1 MLQRVARS
9 TVIDAP
15 IERVWAVLRD
25 FNSHDR
31 WHDVVDTSRIEAGE
45 RSDQVGCVR
54 NFTLED
60 GNHIREQLLTL
71 DDRQFK
77 STYCIVEA
85 TVPLQRYV
93 ATVTLK
99 PVTDG
104 NRTFWHWEST
114 FATPPGMERELR
126 DMVAQGVY
134 EAGFENLRKHLR
146 EGGDLRHRV
155 GEGCGPR
162 VPGASRDSALAAM
175 PRSLPVASRR
185 IIVKHYGGPE
195 QLVLED
201 ADCPAPGP
209 GEVRIRQRAIG
220 VNYIDIYLR
229 RGWIAPMLAEGGTP
243 GMEAAGSVLDWG
255 EGVHDFLVGDRVA
268 YLGPVPGSYCHVRNV
283 PADWLVR
290 LPPALEDET
299 AAALLL
305 KGLTADYL
313 VHDLGQVDRRGP
325 GGARGGAGGTRVLVH
340 AAAGGVGLLVCA
352 WARKLGATVI
362 GTVSSD
368 AKARVARE
376 YGCQHVIVIGENYR
390 FADAVQQLTSGSG
403 ADVLIDGLGEAARDE
418 NLAALARRGH
428 WISLGNATGALAQV
442 DTHALLAKSITFSR
456 PVVFDYVATRAE
468 LERRAA
474 RLWAALADGTL
485 KVPPV
490 ERHSLASAAEA
501 HARLERRATS
511 GALVLL
517 A

>member
-1 MLQRVARS
+1 MLQRVVRS

-15 IERVWAVLRD
+15 IERVWAVIRD
-25 FNSHDR
+25 FNSHDQ
-31 WHDVVDTSRIEAGE
+31 WHAVVDESRIERGE

-54 NFTLED
+54 NFALKD

-71 DDRQFK
+71 DDHEHR

-114 FATPPGMERELR
+114 FATPPGMEQELR
-126 DMVAQGVY
+126 EMVATGVY
-134 EAGFENLRKHLR
+134 EAGFENLRRYLR
-146 EGGDLRHRV
+146 EGGDLRHGGR
-155 GEGCGPR
+155 EGGGPR
-162 VPGASRDSALAAM
+162 APGAARAGL
-175 PRSLPVASRR
+175 PRALPVASRR
-185 IIVKHYGGPE
+185 VVVKHYGGPE
-195 QLVLED
+195 QLVAED

-220 VNYIDIYLR
+220 VNFIDIYQR
-229 RGWIAPMLAEGGTP
+229 RGWIPSLLAEGGTP
-243 GMEAAGSVLDWG
+243 GMEAAGSVLDCG
-255 EGVHDFLVGDRVA
+255 EGVHGFLEGDRVA

-283 PADWLVR
+283 PADWLVH
-290 LPPALEDET
+290 LPPAVEDET

-313 VHDLGQVDRRGP
+313 VHDLAQLPHRNP
-325 GGARGGAGGTRVLVH
+325 GTRVLVH

-368 AKARVARE
+368 AKARLARE
-376 YGCQHVIVIGENYR
+376 HGCQHVIVLGDGYR
-390 FADAVQQLTSGSG
+390 FADAVQRLGG
-403 ADVLIDGLGEAARDE
+403 ADVLIDGLGDAARDE

-428 WISLGNATGALAQV
+428 WVSLGNATGALAQV
-442 DTHALLAKSITFSR
+442 DTSALLAKSITFSR

-468 LERRAA
+468 LERRTA

-485 KVPPV
+485 RVPPI
-490 ERHSLASAAEA
+490 ERHTLAGAAEA

-511 GALVLL
+511 GAVVLL